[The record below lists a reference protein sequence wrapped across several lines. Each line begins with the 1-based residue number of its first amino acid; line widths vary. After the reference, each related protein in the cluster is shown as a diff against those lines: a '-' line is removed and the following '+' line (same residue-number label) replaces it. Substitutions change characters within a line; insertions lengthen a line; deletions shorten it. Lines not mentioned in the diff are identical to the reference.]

1 MSVGVG
7 PTDMKDV
14 RHHQGKGR
22 VMRRAGVA
30 TTGVV
35 ALAAGVLVPAGAAVA
50 ADSTGAG
57 SALAEHAKPQPH
69 SVSLQAPKSPVV
81 SGEKFTVKG
90 KFVGAKSKKV
100 TVKLQTKTVTT
111 TETKAAAKKTTKKW
125 GTVAK
130 AKTNK
135 KGKYRKTLTVDAS
148 TKVKLRA
155 VVADASRYCSS
166 GTDCGTTK
174 MKSTPVKVKLTPAA
188 TPAPEAAPAAPA
200 PEAAQP
206 STPSTP
212 VAPEQPA
219 TEQPV
224 GGTPEVP
231 VDTGTLVDCD
241 NGDTVMGAVEA
252 ASAGDTLNITGTCNE
267 ADITIDKDLTVTGDG
282 TIDATGLNGRILNNN
297 PGIDLTISGD
307 LTLTGGNPSY
317 ANYAGG
323 VWNRGTVTLD
333 GGTITGN
340 TAILGGGI
348 YNVSDGTLNLNGGSI
363 TGNTAPSSGGG
374 IFNRG
379 TVNLNGGTITG
390 NQAVYFGGGIY
401 LDPGSTLKVNG
412 SEVTSGDIPAVSD
425 NTATLGGENI
435 FFPKP

>member
-1 MSVGVG
+1 
-7 PTDMKDV
+7 
-14 RHHQGKGR
+14 
-22 VMRRAGVA
+22 MRRAGVA

-57 SALAEHAKPQPH
+57 GALAEHAKPQPH

-188 TPAPEAAPAAPA
+188 TPAPEAA
-200 PEAAQP
+200 QP

-212 VAPEQPA
+212 VAP
-219 TEQPV
+219 EQPV

-241 NGDTVMGAVEA
+241 NGDTVKGAVEA

-267 ADITIDKDLTVTGDG
+267 HDITIDKDLTVTGNG
-282 TIDATGLNGRILNNN
+282 TIDAQRQAVVLSNYGA
-297 PGIDLTISGD
+297 DLTIDGD
-307 LTLTGGNPSY
+307 LTITGGLADQGGGIYNRV
-317 ANYAGG
+317 GG
-323 VWNRGTVTLD
+323 VVTLAD
-333 GGTITGN
+333 NAIITGN
-340 TAILGGGI
+340 TATTDGGGI
-348 YNVSDGTLNLNGGSI
+348 YNFGTVNLNDNATISD
-363 TGNTAPSSGGG
+363 NQANSGGG
-374 IFNRG
+374 GIYNSDG

-390 NQAVYFGGGIY
+390 NDAFNDGGGIYNYNGGKVELTAGTITGNSAGSYGGGIY
-401 LDPGSTLKVNG
+401 LDTGSTLKVNG

-425 NTATLGGENI
+425 NTATLGGDNI
-435 FFPKP
+435 LFPKP